1 MMGKHKDKFYRGL
14 LHDLYICFLEGKAI
28 PKDLSDAFIKQF
40 LQGYHGEVRSW
51 DDAFGKPT
59 RYGTYRNIERE
70 TEQGHLVADEVAR
83 VKRDEGSL
91 NEEEF
96 AAIGKRTGVG
106 SSTKVKELL
115 NSNRFWTERVNR
127 LIELGREISKN
138 YRR

>member
-1 MMGKHKDKFYRGL
+1 
-14 LHDLYICFLEGKAI
+14 
-28 PKDLSDAFIKQF
+28 
-40 LQGYHGEVRSW
+40 
-51 DDAFGKPT
+51 
-59 RYGTYRNIERE
+59 
-70 TEQGHLVADEVAR
+70 VAR
-83 VKRDEGSL
+83 VNRDEGSL